1 MLTALL
7 MILNAPQ
14 AVMGPTGR
22 CRSSAICIEDL
33 DITKKEGG
41 GKKKRERERKALLGT
56 GS

>member
-14 AVMGPTGR
+14 AVMGPIGR

-33 DITKKEGG
+33 DITKKEKRKKVG
-41 GKKKRERERKALLGT
+41 GKKALLGA